1 MTAVTRQPGRVGES
15 ARRIDG
21 APKTTGEYVYAGDLS
36 APGMLWGVTLRS
48 PHAAARIRSI
58 DVSAALTAPGVH
70 AVLTAADVPG
80 RPTFGLEIADQPVLA
95 GDEVRYEG
103 EAVALVAADR
113 VDRARAA
120 LRLIR
125 VDYELLE
132 PLADME
138 LALDPQMRRLHEF
151 GNVLRHVHIAR
162 GDVEAAEADVWV
174 SGFYETGMQDQA
186 PLGTEGGLAVPAGD
200 GGIDLFVATQWLHV
214 DRQQIAPC
222 LDLPEELVRV
232 TLAGVGGAFGAR
244 EDVSVQIH
252 ACLLALRTGLPV
264 KMTYGR
270 EESFHGHVHRHPS
283 RIWIRYGANRDGKL
297 VAADVRLL
305 LDGGAYASSSPAVL
319 ANASTFAAGPYE
331 VPNVRIEGTVVYTN
345 NPPCGAMRGFGAPQV
360 CFAHESA
367 MDQLADA
374 LRLSPLELRLRNVV
388 SHGSVLP
395 TGQVLTGS
403 APVREVI
410 ERCRAIPLPPR
421 EQPHGRDAFDYPGGA
436 GQREPRRA
444 HPARS
449 RLRGRIQE
457 RRLQRRIR

>member
-21 APKTTGEYVYAGDLS
+21 APKTTGEYVYGGDLS

-58 DVSAALTAPGVH
+58 DISAALAAPGVH

-125 VDYELLE
+125 VEYEPLE

-138 LALDPQMRRLHEF
+138 LALDPAGAPAARLRQRAAPRAHRARR
-151 GNVLRHVHIAR
+151 RRR
-162 GDVEAAEADVWV
+162 GRRGRVGRAA
-174 SGFYETGMQDQA
+174 STRRRCRTRRRSA
-186 PLGTEGGLAVPAGD
+186 PRAGSRCPAGD
-200 GGIDLFVATQWLHV
+200 GGVDLFVATQWLHV

-252 ACLLALRTGLPV
+252 ACLLALRTGPAGQDDLRARGVVP
-264 KMTYGR
+264 R
-270 EESFHGHVHRHPS
+270 PRPS
-283 RIWIRYGANRDGKL
+283 PSVAHLDPLRRDPRRQARRRRRAPAARRRRLRLL
-297 VAADVRLL
+297 VA
-305 LDGGAYASSSPAVL
+305 GGARERLHVRRRAVRGAERAHRGHRRLHEQPAVRRDARLRRAPGVLRARVGDGRARRGAAAQPARAAAPQRRL
-319 ANASTFAAGPYE
+319 A
-331 VPNVRIEGTVVYTN
+331 RL
-345 NPPCGAMRGFGAPQV
+345 GAP
-360 CFAHESA
+360 HRPG
-367 MDQLADA
+367 AD
-374 LRLSPLELRLRNVV
+374 
-388 SHGSVLP
+388 
-395 TGQVLTGS
+395 
-403 APVREVI
+403 REAR
-410 ERCRAIPLPPR
+410 RC
-421 EQPHGRDAFDYPGGA
+421 
-436 GQREPRRA
+436 
-444 HPARS
+444 AR
-449 RLRGRIQE
+449 
-457 RRLQRRIR
+457 